1 MRRINKLK
9 LVLDEGKIALG
20 SCIDSYSPAVM
31 EVAGYSG
38 LDFVRIDTEYSWRR
52 DDALEHMI
60 RAAVIAEVTPMIR
73 VEKGNH
79 YLVSKA
85 LQIGANAILVSD
97 VATYREAVDVVKSAK
112 FAPKGVRGYSS
123 YSFSGCWGT
132 QGGEDWV
139 NWSNTEILVG
149 IMVEN
154 EQIMTQID
162 DVFAIEGL
170 DFCLFGP
177 SDYCMSLGLGAPK
190 KGHPKVEEAISKTI
204 DAATKYNKAVGIGI
218 GQPWEENARRYIDL
232 GCRFLEISHD
242 LGILSSEWRAAA
254 SSIRTGSGTLLR
266 K

>member
-1 MRRINKLK
+1 MKRINKLK
-9 LVLDEGKIALG
+9 QTLDEGKIALG

-52 DDALEHMI
+52 DDVLEHMI
-60 RAAVIAEVTPMIR
+60 RAAVIAELSPMIR

-79 YLVSKA
+79 YLVSKV

-97 VATYREAVDVVKSAK
+97 VATFQEAVDVVKSAK

-123 YSFSGCWGT
+123 FSFSGGWGFH
-132 QGGEDWV
+132 GGEEWV

-177 SDYCMSLGLGAPK
+177 ADYCMSLGLGAPK
-190 KGHPKVEEAISKTI
+190 KGHPKVEKAIRKTI
-204 DAATKYNKAVGIGI
+204 DAATKHNKAVGIGI
-218 GQPWEENARRYIDL
+218 GQPWEENAKRYIDL
-232 GCRFLEISHD
+232 GCRFLEIGHE
-242 LGILSSEWRAAA
+242 LGILRSEWHAAA
-254 SSIRTGSGTLLR
+254 SSIRMIR
-266 K
+266 N